1 MDINVRRRHSSGQ
14 KSEQKMRHL
23 QIGHQIS
30 PIKGTHAKPMD
41 RKAKAQQ
48 VAEWIER
55 TQGQQLAFDRVSK
68 KGVSREYA
76 FHDSKVMREAV

>member
-1 MDINVRRRHSSGQ
+1 
-14 KSEQKMRHL
+14 
-23 QIGHQIS
+23 
-30 PIKGTHAKPMD
+30 MD

-55 TQGQQLAFDRVSK
+55 TQGQLAFDRVSEK
-68 KGVSREYA
+68 DVSREYA